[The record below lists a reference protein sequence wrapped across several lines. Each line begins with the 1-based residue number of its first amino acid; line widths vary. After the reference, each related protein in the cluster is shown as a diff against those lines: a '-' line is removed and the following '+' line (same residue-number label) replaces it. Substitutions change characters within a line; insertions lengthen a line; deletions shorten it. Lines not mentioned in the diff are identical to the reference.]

1 MEGCK
6 TKNSLIKCASLYVLP
21 IIINH
26 VSNFIIILFILNFI
40 IIFERLNLVTL
51 EGKNKKEKRT
61 ECNW

>member
-6 TKNSLIKCASLYVLP
+6 TKNCLIKCASLYVLP

-26 VSNFIIILFILNFI
+26 TSNFIIILFILNLI